1 MNTASSNPPAVRPSE
16 DAILR
21 TLDRL
26 GGAKAEP
33 RTASG
38 VYRSF
43 DEFAGV
49 ERLDRAELDETDE
62 G

>member
-16 DAILR
+16 DATLR

-26 GGAKAEP
+26 GANAGP

-38 VYRSF
+38 IYRAV
-43 DEFAGV
+43 DEFAGI